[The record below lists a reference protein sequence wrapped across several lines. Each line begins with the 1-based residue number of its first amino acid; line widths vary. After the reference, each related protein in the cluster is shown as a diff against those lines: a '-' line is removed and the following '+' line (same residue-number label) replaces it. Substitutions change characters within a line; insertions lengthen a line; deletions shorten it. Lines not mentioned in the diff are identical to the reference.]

1 MASNDDSDR
10 KRPFRLKGTPIVVG
24 VGIALFVMGFV
35 ITVYSLSSLETVS
48 AGGDGLTSDSHQI
61 FSSSS
66 LPLFIG
72 LVLSL
77 VGVVSATA
85 GPAAF
90 FLHSK
95 RRGA

>member
-1 MASNDDSDR
+1 MASNDDSNR
-10 KRPFRLKGTPIVVG
+10 KRHFKQKGTPIVVV

-35 ITVYSLSSLETVS
+35 ITVYSLSSLESVS
-48 AGGDGLTSDSHQI
+48 AEGEGPTYESPQV

-85 GPAAF
+85 GPAAI
-90 FLHSK
+90 FLHGK
-95 RRGA
+95 RREA